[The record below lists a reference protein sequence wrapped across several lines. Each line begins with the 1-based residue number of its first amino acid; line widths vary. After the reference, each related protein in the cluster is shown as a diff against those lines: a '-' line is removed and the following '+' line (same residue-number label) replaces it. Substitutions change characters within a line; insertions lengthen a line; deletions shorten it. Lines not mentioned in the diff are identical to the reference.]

1 MKSTFFHK
9 YLLPGFVFQSVII
22 AGGYG
27 TGRELVEYFL
37 KSGPRGGLL
46 GMVLTTLMWSLIL
59 ALSFELARQFKSY
72 DYRRFF
78 RQLFGKYWFLFEV
91 VYIVYLFIVLAVIGS
106 AAGILLRDNFNLP
119 YLWGVLTML
128 VGVGVLTFAGS
139 RWIEKVL
146 SFWSFILY
154 AIYIVFFILC
164 FLHFGP
170 VIKSKLAQS
179 IVEPTWAINGF
190 KYALYNLANV
200 AAVLFCLSHIQTRR
214 QAFGA
219 GLLAG
224 IIGIIPG
231 LLFFLAVAGFY
242 PEILPQEIPV
252 VYVLEKL
259 HFPSLLILFQIMLF
273 GTLIETGTGLIH
285 SVNERLQS
293 TLKERGK
300 ILPQA
305 VRPLLAG
312 CFLGIAW
319 GFSTFGLIDLI
330 AKGYGA
336 LSWAFLFLFIIPLLT
351 IGVSKIFHQKTSN

>member
-1 MKSTFFHK
+1 
-9 YLLPGFVFQSVII
+9 
-22 AGGYG
+22 
-27 TGRELVEYFL
+27 
-37 KSGPRGGLL
+37 
-46 GMVLTTLMWSLIL
+46 
-59 ALSFELARQFKSY
+59 
-72 DYRRFF
+72 
-78 RQLFGKYWFLFEV
+78 
-91 VYIVYLFIVLAVIGS
+91 
-106 AAGILLRDNFNLP
+106 
-119 YLWGVLTML
+119 
-128 VGVGVLTFAGS
+128 
-139 RWIEKVL
+139 
-146 SFWSFILY
+146 
-154 AIYIVFFILC
+154 
-164 FLHFGP
+164 
-170 VIKSKLAQS
+170 
-179 IVEPTWAINGF
+179 
-190 KYALYNLANV
+190 
-200 AAVLFCLSHIQTRR
+200 VLFCLSHIQTRR

-224 IIGIIPG
+224 IIGFIPG

-259 HFPSLLILFQIMLF
+259 HFPSLLIFFQIMLF